1 VKSQV
6 PTNASKADSKLQDIV
21 REAAEYLA
29 KLEAERVLDRCRQ
42 AAERHL
48 AEREAA

>member
-1 VKSQV
+1 MKSQV

-29 KLEAERVLDRCRQ
+29 KLEAELLNK
-42 AAERHL
+42 E
-48 AEREAA
+48 EREGQ